1 MARVARKIRQSV
13 DLTTIVNH
21 NVKETD
27 AQVDRRI
34 AERFD
39 VLDVLSQACVN
50 GDSRALIVS
59 GGPGL
64 GKSYNVEKIL
74 AQHDNTGATFSIVK
88 GYTRPTGIV
97 KLLYQHRAAGNIIVF
112 DDADSVFNDDVSLN
126 LLKAVC
132 DTTERRVV
140 SWLSEGKLVDEDTAE
155 IVPRSFVFEGS
166 VIFITNLDFD
176 YLIERGHK
184 LAPHLEALVSRAHYL
199 DLTLKTKRDY
209 LVRIRQVVEQGL
221 LSDLDVEAQ
230 ADVLT
235 FIEAYSDN
243 MRELSLR
250 AVIKLGNLRRTNA
263 NWERIAKITMCK

>member
-1 MARVARKIRQSV
+1 MGRPRKI
-13 DLTTIVNH
+13 D
-21 NVKETD
+21 NVIPLPTSNETED
-27 AQVDRRI
+27 QIESRI
-34 AERFD
+34 SERFD
-39 VLDVLSQACVN
+39 ILAQLSKGTTDGDV
-50 GDSRALIVS
+50 RAMIAS

-64 GKSYNVEKIL
+64 GKSFTVERVL
-74 AQHDNTGATFSIVK
+74 REYDPTESVYTVVK

-97 KLLYQHRAAGNIIVF
+97 KLLYQFRHPGNVIVL
-112 DDADSVFNDDVSLN
+112 DDADSVFNDDISLN

-176 YLIERGHK
+176 RMIDKGHK

-199 DLTLKTKRDY
+199 DLTLKTKQDY

-221 LSDLDVEAQ
+221 LSHLDIEEQ

-235 FIEAYSDN
+235 FIDAYSDN

-250 AVIKLGNLRRTNA
+250 AVIKLGNLRKTNA
-263 NWERIAKITMCK
+263 NWERIARITMCR